1 MDCNEARTRIAGY
14 VDGELAAPEIAFLH
28 AHLAGCGACRR
39 ERSTQSFIRLEVR
52 RGAARFAAPAALRR
66 RVRAALRKRETAAQ
80 PWWRRW
86 SGPALAP
93 AAGFAMA
100 ALLASNA
107 YLVSSLPSG
116 EDRLAGEI
124 VTSHVRALVTARP
137 IDVASSDRHTV
148 KPWYVGK
155 LDFSPPVADHAS
167 EGFALAGGR
176 LDYVDGRAVAALV
189 YRHDAHLV
197 DVFIWPDT
205 GAPNGPARSL
215 VRRGY
220 NLLHWNA
227 GGMSHWIAS
236 DMDLA
241 ETKRLQELLAA
252 ADAR

>member
-1 MDCNEARTRIAGY
+1 MNCSEARTRIAGY
-14 VDGELAAPEIAFLH
+14 VDGELAAPELAFLH

-39 ERSTQSFIRLEVR
+39 ERSTQSFLRLEVR
-52 RGAARFAAPAALRR
+52 RHAAHFAAPAGLRR
-66 RVRAALRKRETAAQ
+66 RVRAALQAKRAAAP

-86 SGPALAP
+86 SAPVLAP

-100 ALLASNA
+100 ALLASNV
-107 YLVSSLPSG
+107 YLASSLPSG
-116 EDRLAGEI
+116 EDRLAGDV

-155 LDFSPPVADHAS
+155 LDFAPPVADLAS
-167 EGFALAGGR
+167 DGFALSGGR

-197 DVFIWPDT
+197 DVFIWPDA
-205 GAPNGPARSL
+205 GAPERPARVL